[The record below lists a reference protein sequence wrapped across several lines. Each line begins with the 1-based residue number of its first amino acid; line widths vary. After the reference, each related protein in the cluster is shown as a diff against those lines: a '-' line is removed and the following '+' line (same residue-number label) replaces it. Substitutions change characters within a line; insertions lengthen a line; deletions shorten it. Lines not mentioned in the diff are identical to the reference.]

1 MFYSKPIELFY
12 LFFQG
17 ILVFQVL
24 VFSFLYF
31 ISRKKDILYYALFLF
46 FAAVYFFVNA
56 PYTFFGIPE
65 EQVWNAPWYDHF
77 NTPVIII
84 ENFFYLLF
92 LKTFFADITADRSVL
107 RVLKITLRL
116 IPLLVLLFIVLT
128 FLGSDKQFIFYAV
141 KMISVLPSVLVAH
154 VILKKRPPFA
164 VPVANGLLC
173 TIAGTI
179 LTVIMIIL
187 GNNGVKTLF
196 TAGYPLFF
204 IRLGLLGDMIFY
216 LLAILKKWHY
226 QEKLVAIEKL
236 QSQLAVE
243 KLRNKIS
250 GELHDDIG
258 STLSGISMYS
268 HMLSGMLQKGSIQTA
283 TEAAGT
289 IQKSADEIVGKLGD
303 LVWAINPGKDS
314 FANMLTRIHEY
325 GIEMCRPAA
334 IEFEWNCKT
343 IDKANEPGM
352 EIRRNVFLVAKEAI
366 NNAVKYSHAK
376 RIRVDIE
383 EIHGLFNMKFEDNGD
398 GFDMQT
404 ITPGNGLENMQKRA
418 ESIGA
423 SLQIQPQINRGTV
436 IFFSLKIPH

>member
-1 MFYSKPIELFY
+1 MFYL
-12 LFFQG
+12 LFQG
-17 ILVFQVL
+17 VLVFQVL

-31 ISRKKDILYYALFLF
+31 ISNKKDILYYAMFLF
-46 FAAVYFFVNA
+46 FAAIYFFVNA

-65 EQVWNAPWYDHF
+65 EQVWNSTWYDHF

-84 ENFFYLLF
+84 ENLFYLLF
-92 LKTFFADITADRSVL
+92 LKTFFTDITSDVSILKVL
-107 RVLKITLRL
+107 RITLGL
-116 IPLLVLLFIVLT
+116 IPLLILLFIILT
-128 FLGSDKQFIFYAV
+128 YLGSDKQFIFYTV
-141 KMISVLPSVLVAH
+141 KMICVIPSVLVAY

-173 TIAGTI
+173 TIAGTS

-196 TAGYPLFF
+196 TIGYPLFF

-226 QEKLVAIEKL
+226 QEKLVAVEKL

-268 HMLSGMLQKGSIQTA
+268 HMLGGMLQSGNIHNA
-283 TEAAGT
+283 TEAVGT

-314 FANMLTRIHEY
+314 FANMLARIHEY
-325 GIEMCRPAA
+325 GIEMCRPSA
-334 IEFEWNCKT
+334 IEFEWNCERIET
-343 IDKANEPGM
+343 ANEPGM
-352 EIRRNVFLVAKEAI
+352 DIRRNVYLIAKEAI

-376 RIRVDIE
+376 KIRVDIE
-383 EIHGLFNMKFEDNGD
+383 ESNEQFNMRFEDNGD
-398 GFDMQT
+398 GFDMQA

-423 SLQIQPQINRGTV
+423 RLQIQSQKNRGTA
-436 IFFSLKIPH
+436 ISFSLKIPH